1 MQHSCSFKAKPSEIV
16 KLLQNKSA
24 IKLDR
29 APKASLYDSLMLIEA
44 LKNTSYI
51 LHPFHSSVL
60 HYRKNPP
67 LIFWL
72 NLPLEGAGGQN
83 WVDQDDLG

>member
-1 MQHSCSFKAKPSEIV
+1 MQHSCSFEAKPSEVV
-16 KLLQNKSA
+16 KLLQDKNA
-24 IKLDR
+24 VKLDS
-29 APKASLYDSLMLIEA
+29 APKAPLHDNLTLIKV
-44 LKNTSYI
+44 LKNTSCI
-51 LHPFHSSVL
+51 LHLFHSSVL